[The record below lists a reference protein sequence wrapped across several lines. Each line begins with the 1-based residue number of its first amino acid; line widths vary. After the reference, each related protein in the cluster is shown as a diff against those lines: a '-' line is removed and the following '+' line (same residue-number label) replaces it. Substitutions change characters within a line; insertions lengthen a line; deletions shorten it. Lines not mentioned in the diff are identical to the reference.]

1 VLFVQ
6 LAGGAEL
13 TSELVARITADLRSM
28 LSPRHVPD
36 ELYSVP
42 SIPRTHSGKKLEV
55 PVKRILTGSPAASVV
70 SEGSLADPGALEP
83 FVEISRSP
91 S

>member
-1 VLFVQ
+1 LIA
-6 LAGGAEL
+6 AGPPN
-13 TSELVARITADLRSM
+13 R
-28 LSPRHVPD
+28 PQPD
-36 ELYSVP
+36 GECHAP
-42 SIPRTHSGKKLEV
+42 KRV

-70 SEGSLADPGALEP
+70 SEGSLADPSALEP